1 MEHLIDAYLASRS
14 YSPASVKHRR
24 AVFAGLTRHF
34 DPATGTAEQYL
45 AWWASKSEQAPAT
58 RRSAWQATRG
68 LLTWLNV
75 AGVRTDNPADL
86 VRPPKVPKAP
96 PKVLTSGQVHDLRQS
111 LTSHS
116 EQLMV
121 ELMLS
126 CGLRIAECARVDAD
140 DLDRELEFL
149 RVAGKGGKV
158 AMVPVPADIVA
169 IWPEAGTG
177 PVFGV
182 VPNTMH
188 ARVKKVLARAGI
200 EDHTA
205 HSLRRTCATEMAR
218 RNVPMHVVAAV
229 LRHDTPATTLNWYT
243 AVSNDDLR
251 KAIGE

>member
-1 MEHLIDAYLASRS
+1 
-14 YSPASVKHRR
+14 
-24 AVFAGLTRHF
+24 
-34 DPATGTAEQYL
+34 
-45 AWWASKSEQAPAT
+45 
-58 RRSAWQATRG
+58 
-68 LLTWLNV
+68 
-75 AGVRTDNPADL
+75 
-86 VRPPKVPKAP
+86 
-96 PKVLTSGQVHDLRQS
+96 
-111 LTSHS
+111 
-116 EQLMV
+116 MV

-158 AMVPVPADIVA
+158 AMVPVPAELVA
-169 IWPEAGTG
+169 IWPPVGSG
-177 PVFGV
+177 PVFGI

-200 EDHTA
+200 EHHTA

-229 LRHDTPATTLNWYT
+229 LRHDTPATTLNYYT